1 MAQTITFE
9 ITDSEYKALE
19 SVTKDPTD
27 WAKNATLGRVAE
39 ATKPILEKLVD
50 YCNEN
55 EITIETGKSAQITQA
70 YDLGVVKT
78 SAQQEEEFMAE
89 MESRLQEQS
98 GE

>member
-1 MAQTITFE
+1 MTQTITFE
-9 ITDSEYKALE
+9 ISDSEYKALE
-19 SVTKDPTD
+19 SVTKDPAE